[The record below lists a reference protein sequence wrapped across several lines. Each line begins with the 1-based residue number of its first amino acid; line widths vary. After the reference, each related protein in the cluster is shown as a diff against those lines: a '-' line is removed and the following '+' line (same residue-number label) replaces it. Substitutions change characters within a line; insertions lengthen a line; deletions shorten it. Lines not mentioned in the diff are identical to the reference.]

1 MAARRAAIAS
11 QYPAEEHTEDKAKG
25 FPPQLKVP

>member
-11 QYPAEEHTEDKAKG
+11 LFGTDAPTEPETRTRAS
-25 FPPQLKVP
+25 